1 MNKNT
6 LFSEAMSYID
16 DSLITESVRAD
27 GQQNGKRGVFISL
40 AASAAAVAVIIPVA
54 MTAARTAFPGGLSD
68 ADSLSDT
75 GTHGVTIDE
84 VSPATDPGFIDT
96 DPLPEGEG
104 PEVYLHPT
112 VEELREMDN
121 IPDLVPDLVPN
132 YLPDGYVFN
141 YVDLL
146 MDGDDFFFCKARLI
160 DNRNNI
166 IERAEEKYGSDRFAA
181 VSGNSSSIEFTI
193 SRKRDGEVLTIT
205 ADGSPF
211 ACTETIVIR
220 EDYSQYIGFNE
231 LTPEIIEESRT
242 ECFDY
247 DPAMRGYLYD
257 VFLDAGE
264 YKVHYRYSLCGDAEA
279 LSAEE
284 LYSVITSCEY
294 MKK

>member
-68 ADSLSDT
+68 ANSLSDT
-75 GTHGVTIDE
+75 GTHGATIDE

-96 DPLPEGEG
+96 DPPSEG
-104 PEVYLHPT
+104 PDVYLHPT

-146 MDGDDFFFCKARLI
+146 MNGNGFFSCDACLI

-166 IERAEEKYGSDRFAA
+166 IERAEEKYGSDRLAV
-181 VSGNSSSIEFTI
+181 VSGNASYIVFGI

-211 ACTETIVIR
+211 AGTETIVIR

-247 DPAMRGYLYD
+247 DPAMRGYMYE

-264 YKVHYRYSLCGDAEA
+264 YTVRYRYSLCGDAEA

-284 LYSVITSCEY
+284 LYSVITSCKY
-294 MKK
+294 RG

>member
-84 VSPATDPGFIDT
+84 LSPATDPGFIDT
-96 DPLPEGEG
+96 DPLPEG
-104 PEVYLHPT
+104 PDVYLHPT
-112 VEELREMDN
+112 VEELREMD
-121 IPDLVPDLVPN
+121 IIGDLVPD

-146 MDGDDFFFCKARLI
+146 MDGDDFFSCDACLI

-166 IERAEEKYGSDRFAA
+166 IERAEEKYGSDRLAA
-181 VSGNSSSIEFTI
+181 VSGNSSSIEFAI

-205 ADGSPF
+205 ADGSPYSY
-211 ACTETIVIR
+211 TETIVIR

-247 DPAMRGYLYD
+247 DPAMRGYLYE

-264 YKVHYRYSLCGDAEA
+264 YKVWYRYVLCGDAEA

-284 LYSVITSCEY
+284 LYSVITSCKY
-294 MKK
+294 RG

>member
-1 MNKNT
+1 MNKKT

-75 GTHGVTIDE
+75 GTHEVTMDE

-96 DPLPEGEG
+96 DPPSEG
-104 PEVYLHPT
+104 PDVYLHPT

-146 MDGDDFFFCKARLI
+146 MNGNGFFSCDACLI

-166 IERAEEKYGSDRFAA
+166 IERAEEKYGSDRLAV
-181 VSGNSSSIEFTI
+181 VSGNASYIVFGI

-211 ACTETIVIR
+211 AGTETIVIR

-247 DPAMRGYLYD
+247 DPAMRGYMYE

-264 YKVHYRYSLCGDAEA
+264 YKVWYRYVLCGDAEA

-284 LYSVITSCEY
+284 VYSVITSCKY
-294 MKK
+294 RG

>member
-84 VSPATDPGFIDT
+84 LSPATDPGFIDT
-96 DPLPEGEG
+96 DPLPEG
-104 PEVYLHPT
+104 PDVYLHPT
-112 VEELREMDN
+112 VEELREMD
-121 IPDLVPDLVPN
+121 IIGDLVPD

-146 MDGDDFFFCKARLI
+146 MDGDDFFSCDACLI

-166 IERAEEKYGSDRFAA
+166 IERAEEKYGSDRLAA
-181 VSGNSSSIEFTI
+181 VSGNSSSIEFAI

-205 ADGSPF
+205 ADGSPYSY
-211 ACTETIVIR
+211 TETIVIR

-247 DPAMRGYLYD
+247 DPAMRGYMYE

-264 YKVHYRYSLCGDAEA
+264 YTVHYRYSLCGDAEA

-284 LYSVITSCEY
+284 LYSVITSCKY
-294 MKK
+294 RG

>member
-75 GTHGVTIDE
+75 GTHEVTMDE

-96 DPLPEGEG
+96 DPLPEG
-104 PEVYLHPT
+104 PDVYLHPT
-112 VEELREMDN
+112 VEELREMD
-121 IPDLVPDLVPN
+121 IIGDLVPD

-146 MDGDDFFFCKARLI
+146 MDGDNFFFCDACLI

-166 IERAEEKYGSDRFAA
+166 IERAEEKYGSDRLAA
-181 VSGNSSSIEFTI
+181 VSGNASYIVFGI
-193 SRKRDGEVLTIT
+193 SRKRDGEVLSLNP
-205 ADGSPF
+205 DGIPYS
-211 ACTETIVIR
+211 CTDTVVIR

-247 DPAMRGYLYD
+247 DPAMRGYMYE

-264 YKVHYRYSLCGDAEA
+264 YKVHYRYVLCGDAEA

-294 MKK
+294 RG

>member
-27 GQQNGKRGVFISL
+27 GQQNGNRGVFISL
-40 AASAAAVAVIIPVA
+40 AASAAAVAVLIPVA

-75 GTHGVTIDE
+75 GTHEVTIDE

-96 DPLPEGEG
+96 DPLPEG
-104 PEVYLHPT
+104 PDVYLHPT

-146 MDGDDFFFCKARLI
+146 MDGDDFFSCDACLI

-166 IERAEEKYGSDRFAA
+166 IERAEEKYGSDRLAV
-181 VSGNSSSIEFTI
+181 VSGNASYIVFGI
-193 SRKRDGEVLTIT
+193 SRKRDGEVLAINP
-205 ADGSPF
+205 DGIPYS
-211 ACTETIVIR
+211 CTDTVVIR

-247 DPAMRGYLYD
+247 DPTMRGYMYE

-264 YKVHYRYSLCGDAEA
+264 YTVHYRYVQCGDAEA

-284 LYSVITSCEY
+284 LYSVITSCKY
-294 MKK
+294 RG

>member
-75 GTHGVTIDE
+75 GTHEVTMDE

-96 DPLPEGEG
+96 DPPSEG
-104 PEVYLHPT
+104 PDVYLHPT

-146 MDGDDFFFCKARLI
+146 MNGNGFFSCDACLI

-166 IERAEEKYGSDRFAA
+166 IERAEEKYGSDRLAV
-181 VSGNSSSIEFTI
+181 VSGNASYIVFGI

-211 ACTETIVIR
+211 AGTETIVIR

-247 DPAMRGYLYD
+247 DPAMRGYMYE

-264 YKVHYRYSLCGDAEA
+264 YKVWYRYVLCGDAEA

-284 LYSVITSCEY
+284 VYSVITSCKY
-294 MKK
+294 RG

>member
-1 MNKNT
+1 MNKKT

-40 AASAAAVAVIIPVA
+40 AASAAAVAVIATGI

-75 GTHGVTIDE
+75 GTHEVTMDE

-96 DPLPEGEG
+96 DPPSEG
-104 PEVYLHPT
+104 PDVYLHPT

-146 MDGDDFFFCKARLI
+146 MNGNGFFSCDACLI

-166 IERAEEKYGSDRFAA
+166 IERAEEKYGSDRLAV
-181 VSGNSSSIEFTI
+181 VSGNASYIVFGI

-211 ACTETIVIR
+211 AGTETIVIR

-247 DPAMRGYLYD
+247 DPAMRGYMYE

-264 YKVHYRYSLCGDAEA
+264 YKVWYRYVLCGDAEA

-284 LYSVITSCEY
+284 VYSVITSCKY
-294 MKK
+294 RG

>member
-1 MNKNT
+1 MNKST

-96 DPLPEGEG
+96 DPHSEDPD
-104 PEVYLHPT
+104 VYLHPT
-112 VEELREMDN
+112 VEELREMD
-121 IPDLVPDLVPN
+121 IIGDLVPD

-146 MDGDDFFFCKARLI
+146 MVGNDFFSCDACLI

-166 IERAEEKYGSDRFAA
+166 IERAEEKYGSDRMAA
-181 VSGNSSSIEFTI
+181 VSGNASFIVFGI

-211 ACTETIVIR
+211 ACTETVVIR

-247 DPAMRGYLYD
+247 DPTMRGYLYE

-264 YKVHYRYSLCGDAEA
+264 YTVRYRYSLCGDAEA

-284 LYSVITSCEY
+284 LYSVITSCKY
-294 MKK
+294 RG